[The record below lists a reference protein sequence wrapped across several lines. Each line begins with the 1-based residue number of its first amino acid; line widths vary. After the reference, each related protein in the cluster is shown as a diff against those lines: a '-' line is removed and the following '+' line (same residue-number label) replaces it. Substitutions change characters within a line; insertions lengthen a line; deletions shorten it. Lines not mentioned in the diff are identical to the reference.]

1 MDITH
6 ALPGNRE
13 LGQKHV
19 PEESQKAMQI
29 TAVWM
34 DLLCASNIESEH
46 LDRLHHATMHI
57 VLYIWHAE
65 EQKRKKLFFFPPTL
79 RFELYSK
86 GVQEN
91 FKEMQVDYIY
101 LHTMFDIHQGNV
113 LLTITFFLLFTV
125 SNEC

>member
-1 MDITH
+1 MQK
-6 ALPGNRE
+6 NRK
-13 LGQKHV
+13 G
-19 PEESQKAMQI
+19 
-29 TAVWM
+29 
-34 DLLCASNIESEH
+34 
-46 LDRLHHATMHI
+46 
-57 VLYIWHAE
+57 
-65 EQKRKKLFFFPPTL
+65 KRTIFFPPTL